1 MGRQYFVDTAEEEF
15 VYRHASIWGIAQRE
29 AKKAVGTVTI
39 EGVPG
44 TVLPS
49 GIEIAAG
56 DATAYVTTSGGTI
69 GIGGAVT
76 VSAEAAV
83 AGSSGNLE
91 TGIRL
96 VTIAPYPEIT
106 RITVATAFRGGTDEM
121 SPEELQQATLER
133 IRQPPHGGASFDYPV
148 WVAQVASVAAVKPI
162 GDWIGPGSVGVV
174 VVMRDDDGTARAPT
188 TPELTAIGDHLER
201 CGRSRPA

>member
-1 MGRQYFVDTAEEEF
+1 MITGLVGPAVLRRFGRGEI

-76 VSAEAAV
+76 VSAEAAI

-91 TGIRL
+91 AGIRL

-121 SPEELQQATLER
+121 SPEELQQATLQR
-133 IRQPPHGGASFDYPV
+133 IRHRPM
-148 WVAQVASVAAVKPI
+148 AAHP
-162 GDWIGPGSVGVV
+162 
-174 VVMRDDDGTARAPT
+174 
-188 TPELTAIGDHLER
+188 LTI
-201 CGRSRPA
+201 RSGLPRWHPWRP